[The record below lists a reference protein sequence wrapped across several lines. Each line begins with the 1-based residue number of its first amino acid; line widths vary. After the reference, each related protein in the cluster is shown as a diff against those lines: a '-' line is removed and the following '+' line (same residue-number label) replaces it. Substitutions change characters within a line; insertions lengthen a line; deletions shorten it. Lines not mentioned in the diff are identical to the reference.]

1 MMKKLNIIFYL
12 FLLLNFSLL
21 AQEMDPEAGKFYN
34 EGNKFLKSGQL
45 KEALSSYDNAL
56 KSSNDYRIHYQR
68 GLALKQMSNYKAA
81 EESFEKSVQI
91 NPKFDLGYNALGGTY
106 FVDGSYDKSV
116 EAFKKFEELT
126 QKKNLKD
133 KAKENISRA
142 YTKLGDAAK
151 KDGNYEKA
159 ISYLNE
165 AVKNYNSDFAFLSL
179 SEAYVEMAK
188 YDEAIQ
194 SADKAINHRKNI
206 SKGAAFYYKGLA
218 FKGKGDLTK
227 AKENF
232 NQALGDPVYKKNA
245 EYQLNLMK

>member
-1 MMKKLNIIFYL
+1 MKKLQLL
-12 FLLLNFSLL
+12 FLFLFYMSSSLF

-45 KEALSSYDNAL
+45 KEALANYDNAL
-56 KSSNDYRIHYQR
+56 KTSNDYRIHYQK

-81 EESFEKSVQI
+81 EESFAKSVQI

-106 FVDGSYDKSV
+106 FVEGDYEKSV
-116 EAFKKFEELT
+116 EAYKKFDELT

-142 YTKLGDAAK
+142 YTKLGDAQK

-159 ISYLNE
+159 VQYLNE
-165 AVKNYNSDFAFLSL
+165 AVKNYNSDFAYLSL
-179 SEAYVEMAK
+179 AETYVEMGK
-188 YDEAIQ
+188 YDEAI
-194 SADKAINHRKNI
+194 SAADKAINNRKNI
-206 SKGAAFYYKGLA
+206 SKGAPFYYKGLA
-218 FKGKGDLTK
+218 FKGKGDLVK

-232 NQALGDPVYKKNA
+232 TQAVSDPVYKKNA